1 MPESEGEAARARL
14 LALRPEGFEER
25 EAGSALE
32 LVAYVDGAGEAA
44 IRQEFDA
51 VSAEPVAADWQDA
64 WRRFHRAARVGP
76 LWIGPPWLEP
86 DPDTVPVVIEPAQAF
101 GTGAHPTTRLCL
113 ELLLDEVRTSVL
125 DVGCGSGVLS
135 VAAARLGFSPVVAV
149 DREAAAVDA
158 TRRNAAANAVVLDVE
173 LADAITDE
181 LPSAALALANLEASL
196 VESVASRLPCDR
208 LVSSGYL
215 AGDRPVLPGWDRLA
229 RRELEGWAAE
239 LYQRSPS

>member
-1 MPESEGEAARARL
+1 VPEGEDEAARARL

-25 EAGSALE
+25 AVGSALE

-44 IRQEFDA
+44 IRREFDA
-51 VSAEPVAADWQDA
+51 VSAEPVAACWEDA

-86 DPDTVPVVIEPAQAF
+86 DPDTISVVIEPAQAF

-158 TRRNAAANAVVLDVE
+158 TRRNAALNAVVLEVG
-173 LADAITDE
+173 LADATTDE
-181 LPSAALALANLEASL
+181 LPPAALALANLEASL
-196 VESVASRLPCDR
+196 IGSVAGRLRCGR

-215 AGDRPVLPGWDRLA
+215 AGDRPALPGWDRLD

-239 LYQRSPS
+239 LHQRSPS